1 MMRRTR
7 LPILVTL
14 AVVTLSGC
22 IYVDAGLGRD
32 IEEVVVAESDRLFEV
47 NRIAVI
53 DVDGFIASGE
63 PWLFFAGTSVADVK
77 ERLQRAENDWRVKAV
92 VLRINSPGGEAT
104 ASDVIHR
111 EVLRF
116 KKESGKPV
124 VAALMSTAASG
135 GYYVACAADHI
146 IASPT
151 CVTGSVGV
159 VMNFYNVEGLYNKIG
174 LETVV
179 IKSGEKKDIANPARP
194 MTDEERAILEGLN
207 RTLYDR
213 FVAAVRDG
221 RPGMTEQDFE
231 AIADGRPV
239 SAPEAQRLHM
249 VDSIGYLDDA
259 IEQAVA
265 LAEVPDADVVM
276 YQSERSQTTNIYTEP
291 AAVAQLMQEGLGILL
306 RRSGP
311 NFLYLWMPER

>member
-1 MMRRTR
+1 MMRRAL
-7 LPILVTL
+7 LPIVVTL

-22 IYVDAGLGRD
+22 IYVDAGLGRN

-104 ASDVIHR
+104 ASDIIHR
-111 EVLRF
+111 EVVRF
-116 KKESGKPV
+116 KAESKKPV
-124 VAALMSTAASG
+124 VAALMGTAASG

-146 IASPT
+146 VASPT
-151 CVTGSVGV
+151 CITGSVGV
-159 VMNFYNVEGLYNKIG
+159 VMNFYNVEGLYNKLG

-194 MTDEERAILEGLN
+194 MTDEERAILQGLN
-207 RTLYDR
+207 RTLYER
-213 FVAAVRDG
+213 FVAAVKEG
-221 RPGMTEQDFE
+221 RSGMTGDDFE
-231 AIADGRPV
+231 AISDGRPV

-249 VDSIGYLDDA
+249 VDALGYLEDA
-259 IEQAVA
+259 IEQAIT
-265 LAEVPDADVVM
+265 LAEVPDADVIM
-276 YQSERSQTTNIYTEP
+276 YKSERSQNTNIYAGS
-291 AAVAQLMQEGLGILL
+291 AAVSQLMQEGLGILL

-311 NFLYLWMPER
+311 NFLYLWMPEQ